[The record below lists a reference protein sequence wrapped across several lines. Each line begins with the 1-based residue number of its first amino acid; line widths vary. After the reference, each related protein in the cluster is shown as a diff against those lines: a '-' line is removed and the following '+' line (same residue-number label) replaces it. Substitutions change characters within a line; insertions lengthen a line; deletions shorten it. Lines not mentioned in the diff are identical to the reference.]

1 MFAQTL
7 SQYWWILLLRGVLA
21 LAFGLAAFLL
31 PGVTLATLVLLF
43 AAFAFVDGLFE
54 TYHAIQ
60 ARKVNEH
67 WWLLL

>member
-31 PGVTLATLVLLF
+31 PGVTLATLVE
-43 AAFAFVDGLFE
+43 ASRNPRNPSDHP
-54 TYHAIQ
+54 HA
-60 ARKVNEH
+60 RRS
-67 WWLLL
+67 